1 MATVYS
7 ANYSTGTYT
16 YTRVRVDYSGTS
28 ATATLLYTRTN
39 TYSGSTSATN
49 ATFTFGGQSVTFD
62 KTFYGQQTDATVAS
76 VSFTISSSGGTY
88 SGSTS
93 NAGLM
98 GFSGSVTIPAQSTA
112 PSGLTASNLVAGP
125 ESFTADVSLSSWG
138 SGGTSSSYYK
148 ELQCWTYDATALTYP
163 RRYLA
168 VTSTSLSSTIT
179 VDNYSSS
186 TDNPP
191 LQIKGNTQY
200 TLGLYATNGAANTGS
215 IRWRDAVT
223 LAYKPYIV
231 LESVTKN
238 SANFVAN
245 IKADGGHYKKALFY
259 SIDGTNWIVAATQLD
274 GTATSVPFIV
284 SGLDA
289 ETAYTL
295 RTKVVTFAGET
306 PGDDFT
312 FYTSAKTPA
321 FYGSDAVQRAQETGR
336 FYASVSSQAAN
347 VKRIYGSANGQAQ
360 IVFDRSLSRTN
371 RPELPPTSYGRVY
384 YKATSSDTTLKS
396 VELQNVAEFESLCAA
411 TSSAYTW
418 TATVGATPVVLSSR
432 STNCIVG
439 IDIGTEITSIP
450 NYFLYGCSYYK
461 GDLIVPDNVTS
472 IGTYFAGRCGNSS
485 NKLNVVNLGKN
496 VTSIGT
502 YCLTLSYFEPESSTV
517 ILPGEITS
525 IPNNFMYNAY
535 QFNNPIHIPNKVT
548 SIGTYFL
555 SGITIFNS
563 EIIFNS
569 VLISIGAY
577 FLRSCTNFNKN
588 LMLPPTL
595 TSIGTYFLYQCDSMV
610 SIVNVGSLAATV
622 ASSSNYS
629 LSTNSSSAAMYTT
642 GITIAGSTRANWI
655 SRFANRTSSP
665 YRKLIDAGY

>member
-28 ATATLLYTRTN
+28 ATATLLFTRTN
-39 TYSGSTSATN
+39 TYSGATSAIG
-49 ATFTFGGQSVTFD
+49 ASFTFGGNTVSFD
-62 KTFYGQQTDATVAS
+62 KTFYGQQTDAVVAS
-76 VSFTISSSGGTY
+76 VNFSISSSGGTY
-88 SGSTS
+88 SGSTI
-93 NAGLM
+93 NAGLL
-98 GFSGSVTIPAQSTA
+98 GFSGSVTIPAQSSA
-112 PSGLTASNLVAGP
+112 PSGLTASNLIAHP
-125 ESFTADVSLSSWG
+125 EGFSADVSLSSWG

-148 ELQCWTYDATALTYP
+148 ELQCWTYNATTLTYP

-200 TLGLYATNGAANTGS
+200 TLGLFATNGATNTGS

-274 GTATSVPFIV
+274 GTATSIPFTV

-289 ETAYTL
+289 GTAYTL
-295 RTKVVTFAGET
+295 RTKVVTIAGET
-306 PGDDFT
+306 QGDDFA

-321 FYGSDAVQRAQETGR
+321 FYGSDAVQRAQETGK
-336 FYASVSSQAAN
+336 FYASVSSQATN

-360 IVFDRSLSRTN
+360 IVFDRSLSRTG
-371 RPELPPTSYGRVY
+371 RPELPPTNYGRVY
-384 YKATSSDTTLKS
+384 YKATSSDAIIKS
-396 VELQNVAEFESLCAA
+396 VELQSVAEFESLCS
-411 TSSAYTW
+411 TSSTVYSW
-418 TATVGATPVVLSSR
+418 TTTVGATPVVLSSR
-432 STNCIVG
+432 STNCIIGV
-439 IDIGTEITSIP
+439 DIGTEITSIP

-472 IGTYFAGRCGNSS
+472 IGTYFVSRCGNSS

-496 VTSIGT
+496 VNSIGT
-502 YCLTLSYFEPESSTV
+502 YCLYMSYFESGSSTV
-517 ILPGEITS
+517 NLPGEITS
-525 IPNNFMYNAY
+525 IPNYFMYTAY
-535 QFNNPIHIPNKVT
+535 DFNNPIRIPDKVT

-555 SGITIFNS
+555 GSTTLFNS
-563 EIIFNS
+563 QVIFNS
-569 VLISIGAY
+569 VLASIGAS
-577 FLRSCTNFNKN
+577 FLRGCTSFNRN
-588 LMLPPTL
+588 LMLPSTL
-595 TSIGTYFLYQCDSMV
+595 TSIGTYFLYQCNSMT
-610 SIVNVGSLAATV
+610 SIVNVGNLAATV

-629 LSTNSSSAAMYTT
+629 LSTNSPSAAMYTT